1 MGFPRSLLEE
11 PSQGAFS
18 RSLPKE
24 PFRRTFPR
32 SLLEEPS
39 QGAHQ
44 RPDQKKNWAQFL
56 ESRPCWEPNLSIP
69 WLFGRFRPTIRST
82 KIASR
87 ASQGHRDPPRSPQE
101 DRPKKRNQK
110 KLGPVFGK

>member
-1 MGFPRSLLEE
+1 MGELFRGAFPRSLLEE
-11 PSQGAFS
+11 PSRGAFS

-24 PFRRTFPR
+24 PSRGTFPR

-56 ESRPCWEPNLSIP
+56 ESRPSWEPNLSIP

-82 KIASR
+82 KIAST
-87 ASQGHRDPPRSPQE
+87 ASQGHQEPTRSPKE
-101 DRPKKRNQK
+101 DDQK
-110 KLGPVFGK
+110 EIFVIF